1 MVKDFE
7 VFKTRLLDLGSLPSV
22 PTILTE
28 LLRCI
33 RDESTTTDEI
43 AHLVGQ
49 DAGLTARLLKL
60 ANSSAMGVRVQVTS
74 INRAVA
80 LLGRSQVAQIC
91 LGDGV
96 WSSLKPLAAKARFNL
111 EAFELHSLVG
121 AEAAQALAQRSKAV
135 DADEVY
141 AAALLHDI
149 GKFLLLAIDREA
161 YAETLLEA
169 RTSGRDL
176 EGLEEEKLGWTH
188 SQVGGWLAQEWKLPL
203 VIREVATWHH
213 HAADVQDESFGPM
226 VALVA
231 VTNNLMKL
239 LKVGDSGNSFV
250 QPIGTL
256 LGRLNLNP
264 QDLQDIAQRLTG

>member
-1 MVKDFE
+1 MGKDFE
-7 VFKTRLLDLGSLPSV
+7 RFKSRLLDLGSLPSV
-22 PTILTE
+22 PTVLAE

-33 RDESTTTDEI
+33 RDDSTTTDEV

-60 ANSSAMGVRVQVTS
+60 ANSSAMGVRVEVTS

-80 LLGRSQVAQIC
+80 LLGRNQVAQIC

-96 WSSLKPLAAKARFNL
+96 WSSLKPLASKAHFNL
-111 EAFELHSLVG
+111 DAFELHSLVG
-121 AEAAQALAQRSKAV
+121 AEAAQALARRSKVV

-149 GKFLLLAIDREA
+149 GKFLLLAFDRET
-161 YAETLLEA
+161 YAETLLA
-169 RTSGRDL
+169 AKSSGQDL
-176 EGLEEEKLGWTH
+176 EGLEAEQLGWTH
-188 SQVGGWLAQEWKLPL
+188 SQVGGWLAQEWGLPP
-203 VIREVATWHH
+203 VIQAVATWHH
-213 HAADVQDESFGPM
+213 HAVDALDQPFGPTI
-226 VALVA
+226 ALVA

-239 LKVGDSGNSFV
+239 LKVGDSGNPAI
-250 QPIGTL
+250 QPVGSL
-256 LGRLNLNP
+256 LGNLNLNP